1 MQQLETR
8 KQIVEAQEQQYKRMG
23 KGRRLAQSRRIYRVL
38 QTEDIFYVES
48 ESTNNVYYF
57 VKFKPDVLQYCT
69 CPDNSLRGGQMKC
82 KHLHALEF
90 AIRMGTLRDI
100 DRLPTEA
107 KVKKVVVPVAVTTP
121 KSYTEDQYSF

>member
-69 CPDNSLRGGQMKC
+69 CPDNSLSRRTNEISTYTPWNLQ
-82 KHLHALEF
+82 LEW
-90 AIRMGTLRDI
+90 GH
-100 DRLPTEA
+100 
-107 KVKKVVVPVAVTTP
+107 
-121 KSYTEDQYSF
+121 